1 MTTKSFLKYSAFATM
16 LLLPSISFASTGSTE
31 LSPILTFLQDNMNGI
46 VGKLIV
52 FVAFILAALNIAIK
66 FNPYV
71 CAGCV
76 GTALFALYADNFL
89 ISMFG
94 AVI

>member
-1 MTTKSFLKYSAFATM
+1 MSTNRILSYTISTAV
-16 LLLPSISFASTGSTE
+16 LLFPSISLASTGSTE

-52 FVAFILAALNIAIK
+52 FTAFILAGLNVAIK
-66 FNPYV
+66 FNPII

-76 GTALFALYADNFL
+76 GTALFTLYADNFL

-94 AVI
+94 AII

>member
-1 MTTKSFLKYSAFATM
+1 
-16 LLLPSISFASTGSTE
+16 
-31 LSPILTFLQDNMNGI
+31 MNGI

>member
-1 MTTKSFLKYSAFATM
+1 MPRNHLQSYTILAITLI
-16 LLLPSISFASTGSTE
+16 LPSISLASTGSTE

-52 FVAFILAALNIAIK
+52 FTAFILAGLNVAIK
-66 FNPYV
+66 FNPYM

-76 GTALFALYADNFL
+76 GTALFTLYADNFL

-94 AVI
+94 AII

>member
-1 MTTKSFLKYSAFATM
+1 MSTNRILSYTISTAV
-16 LLLPSISFASTGSTE
+16 LLFPSISLASTGSTE

-52 FVAFILAALNIAIK
+52 FTAVILAGLNVAIK
-66 FNPYV
+66 FNPYI

-76 GTALFALYADNFL
+76 GTALFTLYADNFL

-94 AVI
+94 AII

>member
-1 MTTKSFLKYSAFATM
+1 M
-16 LLLPSISFASTGSTE
+16 LQKNLHYTLPIIALILPSIAFASTGSTE

-52 FVAFILAALNIAIK
+52 FTAFILAGLNIAIK
-66 FNPYV
+66 FNPYI

-76 GTALFALYADNFL
+76 GTALFTLYADNFL

>member
-1 MTTKSFLKYSAFATM
+1 
-16 LLLPSISFASTGSTE
+16 
-31 LSPILTFLQDNMNGI
+31 MNGI

-52 FVAFILAALNIAIK
+52 FTAFILAGLNIAIK
-66 FNPYV
+66 FNPYI

-76 GTALFALYADNFL
+76 GTALFTLYADNFL

-94 AVI
+94 AII

>member
-1 MTTKSFLKYSAFATM
+1 MPHNHLQSYTILAITLI
-16 LLLPSISFASTGSTE
+16 LPSISLASTGSTE

-52 FVAFILAALNIAIK
+52 FTAFILAGLNVAIK
-66 FNPYV
+66 FNPII

-76 GTALFALYADNFL
+76 GTALFTLYADNFL

-94 AVI
+94 AII